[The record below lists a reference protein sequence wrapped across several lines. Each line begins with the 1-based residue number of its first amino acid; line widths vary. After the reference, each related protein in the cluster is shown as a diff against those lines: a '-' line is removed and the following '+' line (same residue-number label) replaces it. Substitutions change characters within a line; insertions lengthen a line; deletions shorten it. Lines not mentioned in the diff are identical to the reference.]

1 MVGRSGIALLA
12 SMAFCVGSAAYAQQ
26 TTPIPPGQPST
37 GQQQARV
44 SPEQAIQMA
53 RNQGLVDIREL
64 DRDGDVWEV
73 EGHDAQGHE
82 IEVKIN
88 ILTGQIV
95 SVERD

>member
-1 MVGRSGIALLA
+1 MIGRPGIALLA
-12 SMAFCVGSAAYAQQ
+12 SIAISGGAALAQQ
-26 TTPIPPGQPST
+26 TTPVPPGQSST

-53 RNQGLVDIREL
+53 RNQGLVDVREL

-73 EGHDAQGHE
+73 EGYDAQGQE

-88 ILTGQIV
+88 LLTGEII
-95 SVERD
+95 SVERG